1 MNEIDRLKIKLENER
16 NKNKKLKQLNREN
29 KRKILALLKEL
40 EEDIK
45 DIMYMEE

>member
-1 MNEIDRLKIKLENER
+1 MNEIDRLKIKIQKEKD
-16 NKNKKLKQLNREN
+16 KNKQLKQTNREN

-40 EEDIK
+40 EEQIK